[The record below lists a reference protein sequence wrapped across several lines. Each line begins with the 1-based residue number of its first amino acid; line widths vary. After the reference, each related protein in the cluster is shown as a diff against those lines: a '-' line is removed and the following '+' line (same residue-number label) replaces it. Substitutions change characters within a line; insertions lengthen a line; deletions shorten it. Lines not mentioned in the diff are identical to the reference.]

1 MDIGLLFN
9 TDRMTGTALIEYAQR
24 AERTGIDCI
33 WLPELFGREPFV
45 TAAALLGATGSIRV
59 ASGIANVYVRDAIAT
74 KAAATTLAELYDGRF
89 ELGLGVSNNT
99 GNSLRGHDWL
109 PPLVKLDSFFTAM
122 DDARLAIR
130 YEHKVPVYLAAHG
143 PKLMEFAA
151 RRADG
156 ANTYLMTTQ
165 YTERAR
171 EILGPDKRL
180 IVMQQCLV
188 SESSEQ
194 ARSIARKAIHIYLQL
209 ENYHR
214 AWSTQGFSHADYAD
228 GGSDRLVDAIVAW
241 GSTATVRARIDEHR
255 AAGAD
260 QVVVI
265 PINADNSALPDWHL
279 LEALTDDT

>member
-1 MDIGLLFN
+1 
-9 TDRMTGTALIEYAQR
+9 
-24 AERTGIDCI
+24 
-33 WLPELFGREPFV
+33 
-45 TAAALLGATGSIRV
+45 
-59 ASGIANVYVRDAIAT
+59 
-74 KAAATTLAELYDGRF
+74 
-89 ELGLGVSNNT
+89 
-99 GNSLRGHDWL
+99 
-109 PPLVKLDSFFTAM
+109 
-122 DDARLAIR
+122 
-130 YEHKVPVYLAAHG
+130 
-143 PKLMEFAA
+143 
-151 RRADG
+151 
-156 ANTYLMTTQ
+156 
-165 YTERAR
+165 
-171 EILGPDKRL
+171 
-180 IVMQQCLV
+180 MQQCLV